1 MKINYLNVKLR
12 EPMKKYQR
20 LLIQYNNKQLNNA
33 QTKELVKLSSLLIS
47 ELVNDSNKTKKV
59 SMMDGDALRLLANKN
74 S

>member
-1 MKINYLNVKLR
+1 
-12 EPMKKYQR
+12 MKKYQR

>member
-1 MKINYLNVKLR
+1 
-12 EPMKKYQR
+12 MKKYQR

-74 S
+74 SWRI